1 MKKPIGVSLLGV
13 FLIMATCML
22 VASAFTLL
30 FPGTFVDRIWDIKRS
45 EYEQLLRSAPWSGV
59 GFLVLGI
66 VMAMAAYG
74 WFKARRW
81 AWWLVQG
88 IFLANGLGD
97 VVRVVSGDVGGG
109 LVGVGIVAALL
120 AYVRGKGV
128 RTVFQGKVAAP
139 PGA

>member
-1 MKKPIGVSLLGV
+1 M

-74 WFKARRW
+74 WFNVRRW

-88 IFLANGLGD
+88 IFMVNMLGD
-97 VVRVVSGDVGGG
+97 VGRAISGDVVGG
-109 LVGVGIVAALL
+109 LVGVALVSALL
-120 AYVRGKGV
+120 VYVRGEGV
-128 RTVFQGKVAAP
+128 SAVFAGRSSSRTYHGP
-139 PGA
+139 